1 MISLK
6 LLSRNSNKCCINAL
20 YIMESITEALEQYCI
35 NDCNYQESDSMSHYE
50 NECYDD
56 NYYPNLGKLTI
67 DDILTQDDPPKE
79 LYLMCDLLEYIEEE
93 YILEM
98 LFEEEYFDSIHE
110 INASFDIY
118 EHFGI
123 YDDDSDYD
131 REALLEAAMSGY
143 EK

>member
-1 MISLK
+1 
-6 LLSRNSNKCCINAL
+6 
-20 YIMESITEALEQYCI
+20 MESITEALGQYYI
-35 NDCNYQESDSMSHYE
+35 HNYNYQESDSMSHTEDEY
-50 NECYDD
+50 YDD

-79 LYLMCDLLEYIEEE
+79 LYLMCDLLEYVEEE

-98 LFEEEYFDSIHE
+98 LFKEEYFDTLHE
-110 INASFDIY
+110 IETSFDIY
-118 EHFGI
+118 QHFGI
-123 YDDDSDYD
+123 YDDDSDCD

>member
-1 MISLK
+1 
-6 LLSRNSNKCCINAL
+6 
-20 YIMESITEALEQYCI
+20 MESIIEALEQYRI
-35 NDCNYQESDSMSHYE
+35 DYYKYQDSESMSYTE
-50 NECYDD
+50 NEWYDD

-79 LYLMCDLLEYIEEE
+79 LYLTSDLLEYAEEE

-98 LFEEEYFDSIHE
+98 LFEEDYYRSIDE

-118 EHFGI
+118 AHFGI

-131 REALLEAAMSGY
+131 KEGLLEAAISGY